1 MKTRISPHPR
11 QAGYALMIVLIMSLI
26 AVIILGATMKR
37 TATTAMLN
45 ERENQFNA
53 SFYAAEAAVEKVVG
67 IMLAD
72 YQQGQDALISQH
84 LSSYHSISP
93 TDDNA
98 YWGNFEFSDAQGN
111 LNNTYVQLR
120 VNGST
125 NFVPLQSQYYG
136 LSGWRT
142 IYRVLSNARQLNT
155 RFNITNAVQQDMEL
169 DSIPV
174 FQFAIF
180 YNKDLEFTWAAPFI
194 INGRVHANGSIYT
207 GVSSSSSL
215 TFNSLITTAITKSK
229 KSLGGYLVSNMT
241 GPEAYN
247 GGYTTNVPTMSLPI
261 GTNNA
266 SDAAIRAILNVPPDD
281 EDVNSPMGLQ
291 RYYNKAGMVLLVS
304 NTIVT
309 AIIKSS
315 ANDSS
320 PTTIT
325 ATYSTATTNYSNVT
339 SNFPFLSL
347 TNTTGSPLQFTDQR
361 ENNKIVKVTQ
371 IDMYKLKTW
380 AANNSAITSKRPSD
394 NPFGVLFVADQ
405 RTVTSSQLDAVRLVN
420 GTNLPSYGTGSGIGF
435 TVATPNPLYILGNYN
450 VPVAADAGTTNT
462 SHTVPA
468 SVVSDALTILS
479 ASWSDAKS
487 SGSYGSRNNPQNTT
501 INAAILTGV
510 VYTTGTD
517 STTFS
522 GGVHN
527 LPRLLENWT
536 GYTLTLN
543 TSIVNLY
550 NSVSATNQFQL
561 PGIYYNAP
569 NRQFSFDVNFTNP
582 AKQPPGTPMLG
593 VMQRNQWA
601 SPPPNNTTYAGP

>member
-11 QAGYALMIVLIMSLI
+11 QAGYALMIVLIMSVI
-26 AVIILGATMKR
+26 AVIVLAATMKR
-37 TATTAMLN
+37 TATTALLN

-67 IMLAD
+67 KMLAD
-72 YQQGQDALISQH
+72 YQQGQDALISNNS
-84 LSSYHSISP
+84 SSYHLIYPASG
-93 TDDNA
+93 DNA

-111 LNNTYVQLR
+111 LNNTFVRLT

-136 LSGWRT
+136 LSGKRT

-169 DSIPV
+169 DSIPI

-180 YNKDLEFTWAAPFI
+180 YNRDLEFTWAAPLI
-194 INGRVHANGSIYT
+194 INGRVHANGPIYT

-215 TFNSLITTAITKSK
+215 TFNSLVTTAVTKSK
-229 KSLGGYLVSNMT
+229 KSLGSYLVSNMT
-241 GPEAYN
+241 GPETYT

-266 SDAAIRAILNVPPDD
+266 SDAAIREILNVPPDG
-281 EDVNSPMGLQ
+281 EDVNSQLGQQ
-291 RYYNKAGMVLLVS
+291 RYYNKPGTMVLLVS

-309 AIIKSS
+309 AIVKSS

-320 PTTIT
+320 PIILT
-325 ATYSTATTNYSNVT
+325 STNSPLGVSN
-339 SNFPFLSL
+339 SFPFLSL
-347 TNTTGSPLQFTDQR
+347 TNTFIDQR
-361 ENNKIVKVTQ
+361 ENSKVVNVTQ
-371 IDMYKLKTW
+371 INMDRLKSW
-380 AANNSAITSKRPSD
+380 ASTNVSIATKFPSD
-394 NPFGVLFVADQ
+394 NPFSILYVNDQ
-405 RTVTSSQLDAVRLVN
+405 RNNGAAPLNAVRLVN
-420 GTNLPSYGTGSGIGF
+420 GTNLPSFGTSSNVGF
-435 TVATPNPLYILGNYN
+435 TVATPQPLYILGNYN

-479 ASWSDAKS
+479 ANWSDAKS
-487 SGSYGSRNNPQNTT
+487 FGSYGSKNNPQNTT

-550 NSVSATNQFQL
+550 NSVSATNQFQV
-561 PGIYYNAP
+561 PGNYYNAP
-569 NRQFSFDVNFTNP
+569 NRQFSFDVNFTDP
-582 AKQPPGTPMLG
+582 AKLPPGTPMLG